1 MSDERE
7 NVYFMQL
14 TVTEL
19 GTRDGND
26 ILVCLEQFLGS
37 KHKAIVWCLDKRPS
51 TRLLLFLIFY
61 YFDFKVIKTLVY
73 YFK

>member
-1 MSDERE
+1 
-7 NVYFMQL
+7 MQL

-26 ILVCLEQFLGS
+26 ILVSLEQCFGS
-37 KHKAIVWCLDKRPS
+37 
-51 TRLLLFLIFY
+51 LLFLNCLNFN
-61 YFDFKVIKTLVY
+61 FKVIKTLVY